1 MGNKKNMKTLNTLSL
16 IVTLTIFLA
25 NGSMS
30 KNLNRNTTNS
40 RPHLPAPGSNGSGIN
55 PNWKTQNDIKPPMES
70 LPTPQNMPG
79 FNGAGINPN
88 SKPSLKIE
96 AMDAPIHAI
105 AGKNGAGINPNS
117 KPSLKIEKYKTIH
130 DIAGENGAGI
140 NPNSKPTL
148 EIQPMGP
155 APRKHAMPGANGTGI
170 NPNMK
175 ISTHIKP
182 EHARPPMPMPGAY
195 RGGRPPMPTPGANG
209 SGIYTGPSLK
219 PSSPF
224 KPEMPV
230 PIELENWWK
239 THKNSH
245 KRPMPMPMPGANGSG
260 INPNLKIS
268 TDIKPEHAMPGAN
281 GTGINPNMKISTHIK
296 P

>member
-1 MGNKKNMKTLNTLSL
+1 MGNKKKMKTLNTLSL

-96 AMDAPIHAI
+96 
-105 AGKNGAGINPNS
+105 
-117 KPSLKIEKYKTIH
+117 KYKTIH

-140 NPNSKPTL
+140 NPNLKISTHIKP
-148 EIQPMGP
+148 E
-155 APRKHAMPGANGTGI
+155 HAMPGANGTGI

-182 EHARPPMPMPGAY
+182 EHARPPIPMPGAY
-195 RGGRPPMPTPGANG
+195 RG
-209 SGIYTGPSLK
+209 
-219 PSSPF
+219 
-224 KPEMPV
+224 
-230 PIELENWWK
+230 
-239 THKNSH
+239 
-245 KRPMPMPMPGANGSG
+245 
-260 INPNLKIS
+260 
-268 TDIKPEHAMPGAN
+268 
-281 GTGINPNMKISTHIK
+281 
-296 P
+296 

>member
-25 NGSMS
+25 N
-30 KNLNRNTTNS
+30 
-40 RPHLPAPGSNGSGIN
+40 
-55 PNWKTQNDIKPPMES
+55 
-70 LPTPQNMPG
+70 
-79 FNGAGINPN
+79 
-88 SKPSLKIE
+88 
-96 AMDAPIHAI
+96 

-170 NPNMK
+170 NPNLK

-182 EHARPPMPMPGAY
+182 EHARPPMP
-195 RGGRPPMPTPGANG
+195 
-209 SGIYTGPSLK
+209 
-219 PSSPF
+219 
-224 KPEMPV
+224 
-230 PIELENWWK
+230 
-239 THKNSH
+239 
-245 KRPMPMPMPGANGSG
+245 
-260 INPNLKIS
+260 
-268 TDIKPEHAMPGAN
+268 
-281 GTGINPNMKISTHIK
+281 
-296 P
+296 

>member
-96 AMDAPIHAI
+96 
-105 AGKNGAGINPNS
+105 
-117 KPSLKIEKYKTIH
+117 KYKTIH

-170 NPNMK
+170 NPN
-175 ISTHIKP
+175 
-182 EHARPPMPMPGAY
+182 
-195 RGGRPPMPTPGANG
+195 
-209 SGIYTGPSLK
+209 
-219 PSSPF
+219 
-224 KPEMPV
+224 
-230 PIELENWWK
+230 
-239 THKNSH
+239 
-245 KRPMPMPMPGANGSG
+245 
-260 INPNLKIS
+260 LKIS

-296 P
+296 PEHVMQPEETKLPYF